1 MIQTGH
7 PSYPVERC
15 LLATGIHD
23 RVFIS
28 RAEGHKKLDTPEL
41 AIRYEPVD
49 YPFAPE
55 PEL

>member
-7 PSYPVERC
+7 PAYPVERC
-15 LLATGIHD
+15 LLTTGMHD
-23 RVFIS
+23 RMFVS

-49 YPFAPE
+49 YPFAPQ
-55 PEL
+55 PRL

>member
-28 RAEGHKKLDTPEL
+28 RAEGHKKLDTSEL